1 MGFVSIAIKSDQRR
15 ESKNGHIETQEATFT
30 LAIQPHRHMLCS
42 HQWAPTKVGNRRE
55 SEARHQWSN
64 L

>member
-1 MGFVSIAIKSDQRR
+1 MGFVEWAIKSDQRG
-15 ESKNGHIETQEATFT
+15 ESKNDHTETQEATLT
-30 LAIQPHRHMLCS
+30 LAIQPHWHMLCS
-42 HQWAPTKVGNRRE
+42 HQWAPTKIRNRRE